1 MIIGLAFTTIGMVEP
16 LVPLYSL
23 HLGASPATV
32 GIIVAA
38 AHVFPAFIAVPT
50 GSLADRWG
58 PRRVAALGAVLFL
71 AGPALVVLMPGLP
84 AVVAAQVLTGVGQLG
99 LVLAGQTFVGLLA
112 PAAHAEAYFG
122 WYTTSVSA
130 GQLVGPVL
138 AGMLADA
145 AGFRAAFGVTALVS
159 LLPALLTRR
168 LVDRPGA
175 DGVAAGAAL
184 TPREEQPMSKRE
196 MLRNPEFQVALFGSC
211 GVLIAMGVRRAFL
224 PLYLDELAFSASFI
238 GFVVSVRALFS
249 MLVRS
254 VMPSIVRAL
263 GGRGMALVVT
273 TMVAAVSIGT
283 LGLVRS
289 APLLVLSAVLAGI
302 GLGVTQP
309 LTMVI
314 ASDAVPR
321 SQHGLAM
328 GIRLTGNRLAQL
340 ISPLIFGFVV
350 EWGGYSSAFLVAGAL
365 LVSVALVTNRLRPRL
380 DRRTAPPAQG
390 AAAGR

>member
-1 MIIGLAFTTIGMVEP
+1 MVEP

-23 HLGASPATV
+23 SLGASPAAV
-32 GIIVAA
+32 GIIVSA
-38 AHVFPAFIAVPT
+38 AHLLPAFLAVPT
-50 GSLADRWG
+50 GGLADRWG

-71 AGPALVVLMPGLP
+71 AGPALVVLVPGIP
-84 AVVAAQVLTGVGQLG
+84 AVVAAQILTGVGQLG

-112 PAAHAEAYFG
+112 PPAHAEAYFG

-130 GQLVGPVL
+130 GQLVGPIL
-138 AGMLADA
+138 AGVLADA
-145 AGFRAAFGVTALVS
+145 MGFRAAFGMTALVS
-159 LLPALLTRR
+159 LLPVLLARG

-175 DGVAAGAAL
+175 ERPSGPARA
-184 TPREEQPMSKRE
+184 PREEEPMSKLE
-196 MLRNPEFQVALFGSC
+196 MLRNPELQVALFGSC
-211 GVLIAMGVRRAFL
+211 GVLVAMGVRRAFL

-238 GFVVSVRALFS
+238 GFVLSVRSLFS
-249 MLVRS
+249 MLVRT

-289 APLLVLSAVLAGI
+289 APLLILSSVLAGI

-340 ISPLIFGFVV
+340 LSPLIFGFVV
-350 EWGGYSSAFLVAGAL
+350 EWGGYGSAFLVAGAL
-365 LVSVALVTNRLRPRL
+365 LAGVAFVTNRLRPRL
-380 DRRTAPPAQG
+380 DRRADPAAHGAP
-390 AAAGR
+390 AGR